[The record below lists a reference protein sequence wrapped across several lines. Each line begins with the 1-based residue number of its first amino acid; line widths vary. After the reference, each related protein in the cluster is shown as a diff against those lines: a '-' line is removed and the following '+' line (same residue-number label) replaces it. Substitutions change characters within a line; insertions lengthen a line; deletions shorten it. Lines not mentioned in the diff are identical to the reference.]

1 MSVLDIFMG
10 DPIYDDQNRIV
21 RREFGVKNGI
31 VIAITLYVGNVLMG
45 QMKPKSGG
53 GKMKGGIQWPT
64 KGESVASVLVVVVI
78 VVGVYSL
85 ADVSPAIDT
94 PVW

>member
-21 RREFGVKNGI
+21 RREFGVKNVI

-45 QMKPKSGG
+45 QMKPKSG
-53 GKMKGGIQWPT
+53 KMKGGEQAAVRM
-64 KGESVASVLVVVVI
+64 GQGVLVAGLAVVFYKI
-78 VVGVYSL
+78 IQAAGGS
-85 ADVSPAIDT
+85 
-94 PVW
+94 